1 MKKGKKFLVLLIL
14 TVMATMFTSCTKNE
28 YWESDNQIRIFR
40 NLKVIDET
48 EPEPEYGKSEY
59 QFTKSEM
66 SKMKE
71 LDKEA
76 IKFFQEK
83 HNIDVS
89 IKISQNDVKV
99 FHLDIDEDFIAGYT
113 DTQIH
118 LNELLFIDNNFKM
131 LFESSYI
138 HELMHYVGFKSAD
151 VNCIDEGMA
160 EHFSVEFAEYTGI
173 NYIATED
180 YFLYKQ
186 VADQMC
192 IVNEEEI
199 CRKYIET
206 DNFQICEHISEKVAF
221 VEQPFFKN
229 DNPGKLL
236 STLLPVIEPV
246 IEEYDINE
254 TYSFAVIA
262 QEIINAYCKEVKQ
275 PNKKE
280 IEEMRELYIV
290 PDIEEI
296 EIEKEGDIFY
306 VN

>member
-1 MKKGKKFLVLLIL
+1 
-14 TVMATMFTSCTKNE
+14 
-28 YWESDNQIRIFR
+28 
-40 NLKVIDET
+40 
-48 EPEPEYGKSEY
+48 
-59 QFTKSEM
+59 
-66 SKMKE
+66 
-71 LDKEA
+71 
-76 IKFFQEK
+76 
-83 HNIDVS
+83 
-89 IKISQNDVKV
+89 
-99 FHLDIDEDFIAGYT
+99 
-113 DTQIH
+113 
-118 LNELLFIDNNFKM
+118 
-131 LFESSYI
+131 
-138 HELMHYVGFKSAD
+138 
-151 VNCIDEGMA
+151 
-160 EHFSVEFAEYTGI
+160 
-173 NYIATED
+173 
-180 YFLYKQ
+180 
-186 VADQMC
+186 MC

-296 EIEKEGDIFY
+296 EIEKDGDIFY